1 MSLLLLLATLPS
13 LSWAQPVETAPAVRR
28 AGIERLCVPPEAVAA
43 WRGAG
48 FTALPFDEKE
58 RAARVELEVPGVAG
72 RAEVA
77 SATNRPWVD
86 ANGWRFLRSPEG
98 RFRCDVPARTAALA
112 AAEAF
117 AYGADVVLGIE
128 RGGLEDFGRMLAF
141 ARSVPAVD
149 LPTAADIAIQ
159 EDSSDTFEEILNLM
173 ARGNLLFRVVR
184 APAPDV
190 PLNVRIGSKEIP
202 REAAEDPAAFALS
215 VRRRLTDE
223 KRSLR
228 LYGSEAVLGRLLR
241 DGSRARL
248 HILNYGGRPIE
259 GLRVRLL
266 GTWAR
271 PEALVYGEGRTAVED
286 YVTRNGA
293 TEFSLP
299 NLGPYAVIDLGAA
312 R

>member
-1 MSLLLLLATLPS
+1 MTLFLLLATLPS
-13 LSWAQPVETAPAVRR
+13 LYWAQPVETAPAVRQ
-28 AGIERLCVPPEAVAA
+28 AGVERLYAPPEAVAA
-43 WRGAG
+43 WQRAG
-48 FTALPFDEKE
+48 LTAMAFDEKE
-58 RAARVELEVPGVAG
+58 RGARVKLEVPGVAG

-86 ANGWRFLRSPEG
+86 SNAWRFLRTPGG
-98 RFRCDVPARTAALA
+98 RYRCDVPARATALA

-117 AYGADVVLGIE
+117 AYGADVVLGVE
-128 RGGLEDFGRMLAF
+128 PGGLEDFGRMLAF
-141 ARSVPAVD
+141 VRSVPEAE
-149 LPTAADIAIQ
+149 LPAAADIAIQ
-159 EDSSDTFEEILNLM
+159 DDGSETLEEVLDLM

-184 APAPDV
+184 EAAADV
-190 PLNVRIGSKEIP
+190 PLNVRIGSKEFS
-202 REAAEDPAAFALS
+202 RESAADPAAFALS

-223 KRSLR
+223 ERSLR

-248 HILNYGGRPIE
+248 HLLNYGGRPIE

-266 GTWAR
+266 GIWVR
-271 PEALVYGEGRTAVED
+271 PPALVFGEGRTAVED
-286 YVTRNGA
+286 YVIREGA

-299 NLGPYAVIDLGAA
+299 SLGPYAVIDLAAA